1 MDYKDFHDG
10 LLSLSLVLSIFSL
23 SFLMGSI
30 VLKPYIGLEL
40 NELIFIVILCVI
52 NLAFNMYY
60 AIEALRL
67 KKVFKLED
75 KNVIKFGKRLG
86 IITVFYI
93 PHFFLIISL
102 FFIGLHNLEVL
113 MVLLIFFMEALLLGL
128 IFKEVYDLV
137 FLEDSE
143 RKFELKLNRARY
155 IEGDKEDLFSD

>member
-113 MVLLIFFMEALLLGL
+113 MVLLIFFMETLLLGL